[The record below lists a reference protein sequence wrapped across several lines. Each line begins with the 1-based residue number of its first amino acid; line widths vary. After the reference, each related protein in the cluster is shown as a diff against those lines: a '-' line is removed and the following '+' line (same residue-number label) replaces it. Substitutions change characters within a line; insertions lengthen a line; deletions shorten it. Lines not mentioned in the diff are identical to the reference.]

1 MAEHDAESNGE
12 LEGHEEATHDLQS
25 LLANVGRD
33 FLVRNTGD
41 QVPFPSLPFSFLLL
55 PALPSREFSDSV
67 ALVVLLLS
75 VVSVKISHLDGK
87 IVGLYFSASWCGPCQ
102 RFTPK
107 LIETYNELSSKN
119 GNFEIVFVSADE
131 DEESFTHYFS
141 KMPWFAIPFSDSDIR
156 DRLNE
161 LFDVGGIPYLVIF
174 DVNGKV
180 LTSEGVQVVR
190 DYGSNGYPFTD
201 ERIEKLKEEEEAA
214 KQNQTLRSLLV
225 TSSRD
230 FVISKDGN
238 KVPVSELEGK
248 IVGIYF
254 SVSSFSSCSEF
265 AKSLAEMY
273 LKLKENGENFEVV
286 LVSLD
291 DEESSYEQVFA
302 DMPWL
307 AIPYKDK
314 ICDKLVRYF
323 ELASIPTLV
332 IIGSDGKTLNSNVAE
347 LIEEHGIEAYPFSP
361 EKLEEIAEKEKA
373 KRGAQ
378 TLESLLASGERDYVI
393 GKGDITVPVA
403 ELVGKNILLYFSAHW
418 CPPCRM
424 FLPKLIE
431 AYHKIKEKDD
441 AFEIIFVSS
450 DHDESSFHEFFS
462 EMPWLALPFGDERKK
477 FLSRTFKIYG
487 IPSLV
492 AIGPTGKTVTTEARE
507 LVRTHGVAA
516 YPFTEEHIQELE
528 AEIEEMA
535 KDWPEKLKHKLHEQ
549 HELVKSRRRGYIC
562 DACNEE
568 ASGWSFYCDDCD
580 FDLHPKCALNDDK
593 EANGVGDSHSDGPR
607 EEQRENGKEGYIC
620 DGEVCYKA

>member
-12 LEGHEEATHDLQS
+12 LNGHEEATHDLQS
-25 LLANVGRD
+25 LLASVGRD

-41 QVPFPSLPFSFLLL
+41 QV
-55 PALPSREFSDSV
+55 
-67 ALVVLLLS
+67 
-75 VVSVKISHLDGK
+75 KISNLDGK
-87 IVGLYFSASWCGPCQ
+87 IVGLYFSASWCGPCK

-107 LIETYNELSSKN
+107 LVETYNELSSEN

-131 DEESFTHYFS
+131 DEKSFTDYFS

-156 DRLNE
+156 DRLND

-225 TSSRD
+225 SSSRD

-238 KVPVSELEGK
+238 KVPVSELQGK
-248 IVGIYF
+248 IVGIFF
-254 SVSSFSSCSEF
+254 SISSFSSCSEF
-265 AKSLAEMY
+265 AKSLTEMY
-273 LKLKENGENFEVV
+273 LKLKENGENFEVI

-291 DEESSYEQVFA
+291 DEESSYEQGFA

-307 AIPYKDK
+307 AIPFKDK

-323 ELASIPTLV
+323 ELDSIPTLV
-332 IIGSDGKTLNSNVAE
+332 VIGSDGKTLNSNVAE

-373 KRGAQ
+373 RIEAQ
-378 TLESLLASGERDYVI
+378 TLESLLVSGEQDYVI
-393 GKGDITVPVA
+393 GKGGIRVPVS
-403 ELVGKNILLYFSAHW
+403 ELVGKNILLYFSAQW

-450 DHDESSFHEFFS
+450 DHEESSFHDFFS

-507 LVRTHGVAA
+507 LVMTHGAAA
-516 YPFTEEHIQELE
+516 YPFTKERIQEIE

-535 KDWPEKLKHKLHEQ
+535 KSWPEKLKHKLHEQ
-549 HELVKSRRRGYIC
+549 HELVKSLRRSYIC
-562 DACNEE
+562 DACNEGG
-568 ASGWSFYCDDCD
+568 SGWSFYCDDCD
-580 FDLHPKCALNDDK
+580 FDLHPKCAFNDDK
-593 EANGVGDSHSDGPR
+593 VANGVGDSHSDGPG

-620 DGEVCYKA
+620 DGKVCYKA